1 MIIRN
6 LISNSLAELIERS
19 KINGLIPSDTQITFT
34 VERPQNP
41 EHGDFATNI
50 PLKLAGL
57 LKRSPVDIANQLLPL
72 IPSQDYLGSIWVQPP
87 GFINFS
93 LDPSWLTSQVDT
105 ILESGESYGK
115 VNFGNGQRVQIEF
128 VSVNPTGPVHVGHTR
143 GAVLGDALGR
153 ILDFA
158 GYNVTREYYVNDTG
172 NQMENFYKSLYVRY
186 KQHLGHLTEMPA
198 GGYMGKYML
207 DIARDIAEQ
216 NPNLLDLDEEEAIDH
231 IGSIGLNKMLT
242 VIEKDLKRLNIQ
254 FDVWFR
260 EYTLHRDGHI
270 ENVLDLLREGNNLS
284 IKDAATW
291 FTSSSLGEDKDN
303 VLIRSNG
310 SPTYFA
316 ADIAYHYDKFIG
328 REFSKV
334 IDIWGAD
341 HQGHVSRMKTAL
353 GALGINPDK
362 LVIILAQLVTLK
374 MNNQLLKVSKR
385 SGDLITLPE
394 LIDEVGP
401 DACRYFF
408 MSRSPDSQM
417 EFDLELAK
425 RESSE
430 NPVYYIQYAHAR
442 IASIIR
448 LSTEA
453 KIDHASGNVNLL
465 SHPSEIDLIKKMI
478 ALPELIESIA
488 INLEPHHLA
497 HYSQQLATAFHWFY
511 QQCRVMSNDPSDY
524 ELTKARLKLVHSSG
538 VVLGRCLA
546 LMGMEAPEQM

>member
-1 MIIRN
+1 
-6 LISNSLAELIERS
+6 
-19 KINGLIPSDTQITFT
+19 
-34 VERPQNP
+34 
-41 EHGDFATNI
+41 
-50 PLKLAGL
+50 
-57 LKRSPVDIANQLLPL
+57 
-72 IPSQDYLGSIWVQPP
+72 
-87 GFINFS
+87 
-93 LDPSWLTSQVDT
+93 
-105 ILESGESYGK
+105 
-115 VNFGNGQRVQIEF
+115 
-128 VSVNPTGPVHVGHTR
+128 
-143 GAVLGDALGR
+143 
-153 ILDFA
+153 
-158 GYNVTREYYVNDTG
+158 
-172 NQMENFYKSLYVRY
+172 
-186 KQHLGHLTEMPA
+186 
-198 GGYMGKYML
+198 
-207 DIARDIAEQ
+207 
-216 NPNLLDLDEEEAIDH
+216 
-231 IGSIGLNKMLT
+231 
-242 VIEKDLKRLNIQ
+242 
-254 FDVWFR
+254 
-260 EYTLHRDGHI
+260 
-270 ENVLDLLREGNNLS
+270 
-284 IKDAATW
+284 
-291 FTSSSLGEDKDN
+291 
-303 VLIRSNG
+303 
-310 SPTYFA
+310 
-316 ADIAYHYDKFIG
+316 
-328 REFSKV
+328 
-334 IDIWGAD
+334 
-341 HQGHVSRMKTAL
+341 
-353 GALGINPDK
+353 
-362 LVIILAQLVTLK
+362 

-524 ELTKARLKLVHSSG
+524 ELTKARLKLVRSSG